1 MRVFVVVAIKLLLLE
16 ALLAFACY
24 AGYHWLGGGWPG
36 TVLVLVVAA
45 VVVLPWVGDLRV
57 DFDSG
62 AGKLRVSL
70 AWWAALHMSLKPPGE
85 ARFRVLF
92 ITWRSRGKAKPRRR
106 RRAAVARPSAL
117 SGVAQNLGGLLRLAV
132 AGLQALLTL
141 LTEAKE
147 LRVRAQGLTQIEMA
161 DRALSGIV
169 GAREVGP
176 LDLTLLGSG
185 RRKVEVHYRIGLLR
199 ACLAA
204 EYALLMGR
212 PLRTLRRL
220 RADRQQ
226 AAAEAESQAKES
238 EG

>member
-1 MRVFVVVAIKLLLLE
+1 MRVFVFVAIKLLLLE

-24 AGYHWLGGGWPG
+24 AGYYWLGGGWPG
-36 TVLVLVVAA
+36 TLLVLAVAA
-45 VVVLPWVGDLRV
+45 LIVAPWIGDLRV

-62 AGKLRVSL
+62 AGKLRVGL
-70 AWWAALHMSLKPPGE
+70 AWWAAMQMSLKPPGE

-106 RRAAVARPSAL
+106 RRAQAARPSGL
-117 SGVAQNLGGLLRLAV
+117 SGVAQNLGGLARLAV

-147 LRVRAQGLTQIEMA
+147 LRVRAQGLTQIDAA
-161 DRALSGIV
+161 DRALSGLV
-169 GAREVGP
+169 GAREVGS

-204 EYALLMGR
+204 EYALLEGR

-220 RADRQQ
+220 RAARQE
-226 AAAEAESQAKES
+226 AAAEAQAKES